1 MKSHTPGNNEIYNNN
16 DDPPTPGKI
25 INNGDDTNELKRK
38 PLATDYEINT
48 AKMNKEKLEERLKEF
63 DFKYHCNL
71 CPYFCFYKLYFS
83 KPEKKIYISIHCE
96 NNSFHK
102 EFLLLEEFLER
113 KYTKF
118 VNSLNICNLCNTE
131 RKSFSDEFFLCT
143 KCNFT
148 ICKKCE
154 SKHNEDSN
162 FLINTKDIF
171 KNICIIHIKP
181 LLIFCKKCKK
191 PFCIECKCQHDD
203 FDKRD
208 IKAFKL
214 EENDINVIKQKLQ
227 SKYSFVKNLEN
238 EVNKFQNHPNFT
250 LLKNNYEIYKKNNKL
265 LIQFIKELIE
275 YFCVKSFKNH
285 QLYEITQNLYNIVRF
300 SHLQLPEE
308 YNKPGN
314 DNFNTLNNYFGMR
327 GSFII
332 IMEKKT
338 N

>member
-1 MKSHTPGNNEIYNNN
+1 MHTPGKSFTN
-16 DDPPTPGKI
+16 DEHKETPGGYV
-25 INNGDDTNELKRK
+25 NTNR
-38 PLATDYEINT
+38 DEINT
-48 AKMNKEKLEERLKEF
+48 VYELPKKNSNLNELEEKLKRF
-63 DFKYHCNL
+63 DFKYHCNF

-83 KPEKKIYISIHCE
+83 KTEKKIYISIHCE

-102 EFLLLEEFLER
+102 EFLSLEEFLNR
-113 KYTKF
+113 KETKF
-118 VNSLNICNLCNTE
+118 VKSLNICNLCKTQRTN
-131 RKSFSDEFFLCT
+131 FSEDFFLCT
-143 KCNFT
+143 KCSFT

-154 SKHNEDSN
+154 AAHSEDAQ

-171 KNICIIHIKP
+171 KNICIIHVKP
-181 LLIFCKKCKK
+181 LLVFCKKCKK

-214 EENDINVIKQKLQ
+214 EEKDLKVIMDKLNN
-227 SKYSFVKNLEN
+227 KNSFVKNLEN
-238 EVNKFQNHPNFT
+238 EVYKLQNHPNFNE
-250 LLKNNYEIYKKNNKL
+250 LKNNYENYKKNNQL
-265 LIQFIKELIE
+265 LIQFIKELID
-275 YFCVKSFKNH
+275 YFCAKSEKHH

-332 IMEKKT
+332 IMEKKI